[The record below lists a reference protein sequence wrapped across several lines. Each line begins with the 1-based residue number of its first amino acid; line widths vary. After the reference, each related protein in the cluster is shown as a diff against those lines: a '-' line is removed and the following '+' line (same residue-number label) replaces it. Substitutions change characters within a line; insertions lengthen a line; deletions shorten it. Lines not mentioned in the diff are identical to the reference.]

1 MAAHMKAGHDSY
13 VCPTPTC
20 GKVFVKLPCGKSAKS
35 QFDRHRKTKCGKP
48 SPEKQYGCSGYN
60 CDARFSNK
68 RDLSSHEGKC
78 EKAIKQCPKC
88 NQIFKARRQLGR
100 HKCTVIEIPLQN
112 EQDPLRITKK

>member
-1 MAAHMKAGHDSY
+1 MWKA
-13 VCPTPTC
+13 
-20 GKVFVKLPCGKSAKS
+20 
-35 QFDRHRKTKCGKP
+35 
-48 SPEKQYGCSGYN
+48 SPEKQYGCSGST

-100 HKCTVIEIPLQN
+100 HKCTVIEIPSQKSTGTI
-112 EQDPLRITKK
+112 QKI